1 VLHLVHPA
9 PERRASTI
17 AITHAD
23 THADTFAYA
32 DADTFACTYAITH
45 SVTRATAGRRLVH
58 GERPDLPGLRS

>member
-9 PERRASTI
+9 PERRASAI
-17 AITHAD
+17 AI

-32 DADTFACTYAITH
+32 DADTFACTYAVTH

-58 GERPDLPGLRS
+58 GERPDLPRLRS